1 MTDRDWVVR
10 PAGPGDVE
18 ALVGLLGEL
27 FALER
32 DYTVD
37 PARQRDGLT
46 RLLARDRDARV
57 LVAEAGGR
65 VVGMCSVQLVISTAE
80 GGPAGWVEDVV
91 VTEGHRGLGLG
102 SALLEA
108 AAAWAAEQGARRLQ
122 LLADG
127 GNAPALGFYAARG
140 WARTELICL
149 RQRVSAV
156 TKT

>member
-1 MTDRDWVVR
+1 MTGGDWVVR
-10 PAGPGDVE
+10 PAAPGDVE

-37 PARQRDGLT
+37 PDRQRDGLR
-46 RLLARDRDARV
+46 RLMARNGDARV
-57 LVAEAGGR
+57 LVAETRGR

-91 VTEGHRGLGLG
+91 VAEGHRGLGLG
-102 SALLEA
+102 TALLEA
-108 AAAWAAEQGARRLQ
+108 AAAWAAEQGAGRLQ

-127 GNAPALGFYAARG
+127 GNGPALGFYAARG
-140 WARTELICL
+140 WTRTELICL
-149 RQRVSAV
+149 RRRVTAV